1 MFSVGASSHIISIV
15 IMITMVVT
23 VWTLDNW
30 LNIKVEVTRNEMSIE
45 WDRKLSDKKS
55 REFKETALAVR
66 NQLRKDLKEIQ
77 WVSDIKVKKF
87 MQKQGKTFCEFDIQK
102 ALNMTVDIGSIA
114 ETSYARINMTLTLS
128 SVSWI
133 DAYNDHNSTEYKNL
147 TTAIKAALSEIYQ
160 DADDVVGF
168 EIASVTAAHDGSALV
183 LEYFLLVDP
192 DTDLKKKDLEAIFM
206 EFTKNGSFEEM
217 ISVAEK
223 QEQQTETEESE
234 KTKPVAVGLIVF
246 AAVIMCG
253 VIITFLV
260 VILRQNWKYIKEHS
274 PEARFESYQKKKMAD
289 SRLLL

>member
-1 MFSVGASSHIISIV
+1 
-15 IMITMVVT
+15 
-23 VWTLDNW
+23 
-30 LNIKVEVTRNEMSIE
+30 MSIE

-66 NQLRKDLKEIQ
+66 NQLKKDLKEIQ
-77 WVSDIKVKKF
+77 WVSDVKVNKF
-87 MQKQGKTFCEFDIQK
+87 MQKQGKTFCEFECKANATLEKEDIQK

-114 ETSYARINMTLTLS
+114 ETSYARINMTSTLS

-133 DAYNDHNSTEYKNL
+133 DAYNDDNSTEYKNL

-192 DTDLKKKDLEAIFM
+192 DTDLKKKDLEAIFK

-223 QEQQTETEESE
+223 QEQPPETEESE
-234 KTKPVAVGLIVF
+234 KTGPAAVGLIVF
-246 AAVIMCG
+246 AAVIMCV

-260 VILRQNWKYIKEHS
+260 VVSTR
-274 PEARFESYQKKKMAD
+274 M
-289 SRLLL
+289 